1 MKSTEIL
8 ERIQNRHLLTSSAV
22 ASLARTSALLEK
34 VSELSVKEAA
44 YGLKCSELY
53 GTLDRSTCSL
63 KTAQC
68 SLFGDSSKSYATFP
82 KSGMMRNG
90 NVYLAPTLAYNRIGS
105 DYIVLP
111 TPVKSTANGALRNR
125 YFGSPTY
132 CGIDTR
138 FMYCESNDR
147 RNPMRKPN
155 TGMLERLFN
164 NYKSWNDGLSEKDC
178 LMIGDA
184 SGLEGQFS
192 DSDKKTA
199 ENFGIDY
206 MDVSEFV
213 NVYGKGI

>member
-8 ERIQNRHLLTSSAV
+8 ERIQNLRLLTSSAV
-22 ASLARTSALLEK
+22 ASLARISALLEK

-63 KTAQC
+63 KTVQC

-111 TPVKSTANGALRNR
+111 TPAKSTAYGALKNR

-132 CGIDTR
+132 RGDLHEYIRDVEQDSQ
-138 FMYCESNDR
+138 YPHPSL
-147 RNPMRKPN
+147 
-155 TGMLERLFN
+155 LENIMNFPIG
-164 NYKSWNDGLSEKDC
+164 WSEC
-178 LMIGDA
+178 
-184 SGLEGQFS
+184 
-192 DSDKKTA
+192 
-199 ENFGIDY
+199 
-206 MDVSEFV
+206 
-213 NVYGKGI
+213 NV